1 MLKLQYSGHLMWRP
15 NSSEK
20 TLMLG
25 KIEGRRKRGRERMRC
40 LNGIT
45 DSIDMNLRKVW
56 KAVKDREIWH
66 AAVHGVTKSRTWLS
80 NWTTTMKRNGKKNTF
95 PFIWKRWFKNRTKV
109 LCLLHGH
116 PWRPWK
122 VKRLTILQI
131 RVFTGRHK
139 EDLYDTPFFTVH
151 TLWMI
156 PATVPNII
164 SLLPPYFLFTYLT
177 TIYWVPGTVLS
188 IQRWV
193 TVSVSS
199 PKFIHSAHS
208 TLLKHSPLLLSSGGQ
223 LMGSNPSSRLL
234 LDHGGRVAT
243 FSAAFEESTSCFP
256 IKGFFFLFG
265 KLSHN
270 SIWMVPN
277 APGLPP
283 TARGGSLS
291 HLCKVQQGWATNGS
305 SQMLWF
311 GGERRRWFPWEPSSL
326 TEFIMRMW
334 GARDSN

>member
-1 MLKLQYSGHLMWRP
+1 MAGRSNQSLLKEVKPEYSLEGLMLKLQYSGHLMWRP

-25 KIEGRRKRGRERMRC
+25 KIEGRRRRGWERMRC

-56 KAVKDREIWH
+56 KTVKDREIWH
-66 AAVHGVTKSRTWLS
+66 AAVHGVSKSRTWLS
-80 NWTTTMKRNGKKNTF
+80 GWTTTMKRNGKKNTF

-139 EDLYDTPFFTVH
+139 EDLYDTAFFTVH

-193 TVSVSS
+193 TVSASS

-208 TLLKHSPLLLSSGGQ
+208 TLLKHSPCSSLQ
-223 LMGSNPSSRLL
+223 
-234 LDHGGRVAT
+234 
-243 FSAAFEESTSCFP
+243 EES
-256 IKGFFFLFG
+256 
-265 KLSHN
+265 
-270 SIWMVPN
+270 
-277 APGLPP
+277 
-283 TARGGSLS
+283 
-291 HLCKVQQGWATNGS
+291 
-305 SQMLWF
+305 
-311 GGERRRWFPWEPSSL
+311 
-326 TEFIMRMW
+326 
-334 GARDSN
+334 